1 MELQSGAKLARNAW
15 FQSTIYSY
23 TGSKRVKKKK

>member
-1 MELQSGAKLARNAW
+1 MELQNGMKLALNVW

-23 TGSKRVKKKK
+23 TSSKHVKSM

>member
-1 MELQSGAKLARNAW
+1 MELQSGAKLALNAW

-23 TGSKRVKKKK
+23 TGS